1 MVGPRADGAVDTH
14 SHSVLLAGDAQVM
27 RLPNL
32 SSMAVQRARRRHDPI
47 PRATRLRTA
56 RWRDLRLWAGLTC
69 IVIAMFAGAA
79 LLSRDDSTITVW
91 QAARDL
97 APGAAPE
104 VIATTVALDDAAGAY
119 IPASEPITGLV
130 VTPVAQGAL
139 VPRSA
144 IGVPDTAGT
153 RLVTIPVDPLHAPL
167 GLTAGVV
174 VDVWATPTESTA
186 SPLTSGAGGASTP
199 TAQLVLASVLVHGAA
214 SDDLGRAVP
223 VVLEVPEPEA
233 QRLIS
238 AARTGV
244 IDLVLV
250 PMSAWD
256 AQPEADSQITAVD
269 TPVAD
274 GDTRS

>member
-1 MVGPRADGAVDTH
+1 M
-14 SHSVLLAGDAQVM
+14 
-27 RLPNL
+27 PNL
-32 SSMAVQRARRRHDPI
+32 SSISVQRARRRHDPS

-56 RWRDLRLWAGLTC
+56 RWRDLRLWAGLAC

-119 IPASEPITGLV
+119 IPVSEPITGLV

-139 VPRSA
+139 VPRAA
-144 IGVPDTAGT
+144 IGVPDSAGT

-167 GLTAGVV
+167 GLTAGVI

-186 SPLTSGAGGASTP
+186 SPPSGGTSGEATP
-199 TAQLVLASVLVHGAA
+199 TAQLVLGSVLVHGAA

-223 VVLEVPEPEA
+223 VVLEVPESAA

-238 AARTGV
+238 ATRTGV

-256 AQPEADSQITAVD
+256 TKPRAATQVTAVD
-269 TPVAD
+269 APSAD
-274 GDTRS
+274 GEARS